1 MVQNFPSKGLLGS
14 DRQKCDV
21 FPGQLSPGKLW
32 QRDWYF
38 QEITRW
44 KNRSW
49 SIWQSLFCSDYA
61 YRKILKIFWHF
72 QIILWS
78 QALRWP
84 KRVHT
89 HFVNT
94 NMAEISWYVRGNS
107 ALFSVSQLKTNDKCF
122 LHNEETVLS
131 REAASRPES
140 WKVKWLTFINIL
152 NGS

>member
-94 NMAEISWYVRGNS
+94 NMAEISWYVRGKS
-107 ALFSVSQLKTNDKCF
+107 TWYSLLCSVF
-122 LHNEETVLS
+122 L
-131 REAASRPES
+131 S
-140 WKVKWLTFINIL
+140 WKQTINASFIMKKQFYRVKQLADQRV
-152 NGS
+152 GR